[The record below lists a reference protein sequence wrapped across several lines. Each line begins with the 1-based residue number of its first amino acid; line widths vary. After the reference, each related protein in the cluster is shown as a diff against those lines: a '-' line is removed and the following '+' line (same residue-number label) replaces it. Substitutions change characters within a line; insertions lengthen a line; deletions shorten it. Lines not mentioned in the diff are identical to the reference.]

1 MKILRDFKR
10 GLFSIVD
17 HSKRRGKTIPKYY
30 VNFMLHP
37 TIYSKSGRMKTFY
50 ESFGLTNGL
59 VIAYLMR
66 RIKFLVYIFLPLK
79 QQRIIAR
86 VV

>member
-1 MKILRDFKR
+1 
-10 GLFSIVD
+10 
-17 HSKRRGKTIPKYY
+17 
-30 VNFMLHP
+30 MLHP